1 MKATIITIGDEL
13 LNGQTIDTNAAWL
26 GQKLNDIGVDV
37 RLGMTIKDTHEAIT
51 STIAHAAKSSD
62 LLILTGGLGP
72 TKDDVT
78 KQAIA
83 DYYEDELVFNEENYA
98 VIESLFKRIGREPK
112 EAHRAQS
119 YMPTSATLLEN
130 HNGTAPGMWF
140 EKDGTI
146 LLSMPGVPREMKGI
160 MKDGGLDKI
169 QAANTGFYIIHHIIR
184 TAGQGETYLAEA
196 IEDLV
201 DQFPEEMSMAYL
213 PGLASVRLRISAKGR
228 NQSQLEDLMARFA
241 PQIEERVKKW
251 TYAIGNKELQEVLG
265 ELCIAKGIKIGTAES
280 CTGGRIAH
288 LITQVPG
295 SSAYYEGSIV
305 SYSNSIKAKALNVS
319 QSTLDTYGAVSEQ
332 TVTEMVHGAIDALGV
347 DVSVAVSGIAGPT
360 GGSAEKPV
368 GTVWIAVGNK
378 EKIVARK
385 WQLVKNREINISYST
400 VIALNQLRLFIE
412 ERL

>member
-228 NQSQLEDLMARFA
+228 NQSQLE
-241 PQIEERVKKW
+241 E
-251 TYAIGNKELQEVLG
+251 G